1 MAPRIEASG
10 VTIRKGGGKGK
21 RKRSEQRKKR
31 RSRGGKMSGLYRGRA
46 GKAR

>member
-31 RSRGGKMSGLYRGRA
+31 SRGGKMSGLYRGRA